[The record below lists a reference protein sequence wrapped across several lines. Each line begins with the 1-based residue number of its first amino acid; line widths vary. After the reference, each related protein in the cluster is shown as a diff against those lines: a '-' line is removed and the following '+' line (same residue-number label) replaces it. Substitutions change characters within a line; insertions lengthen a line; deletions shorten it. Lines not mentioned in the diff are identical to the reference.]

1 MMKELTSIRKKYQ
14 RVLKVNAD
22 PAALSDSVSSFLS
35 NPGDKIFKK
44 ARDRLLKE
52 QGFELTDC
60 NFLLDNLSSSIVE
73 GHLIPN
79 SLEFLLMCTLVRKL
93 KKHRSRKVKTEGV
106 PVSMEELQF
115 FNSSTKNDLVSFLTG
130 AEMNETPS
138 AATVP
143 PTPFIEEPINP
154 TYLPNFPSYS

>member
-1 MMKELTSIRKKYQ
+1 MIRYENMMKELTSIRKKYQ

-73 GHLIPN
+73 GSLLPN

-93 KKHRSRKVKTEGV
+93 KKHRSKKIKTEGV

-115 FNSSTKNDLVSFLTG
+115 FNSSSKADLVSFLTG
-130 AEMNETPS
+130 VQMNETS
-138 AATVP
+138 AASPAPLQT
-143 PTPFIEEPINP
+143 I
-154 TYLPNFPSYS
+154 FPGGQGQAS